1 VRTVIKLAME
11 EAEAAHMGYVGTEHL
26 LLGVIRE
33 GESSAAGLLYDI
45 KVDEAAVRAQI
56 AKLAGAEET

>member
-1 VRTVIKLAME
+1 
-11 EAEAAHMGYVGTEHL
+11 VGTEHL

-33 GESSAAGLLYDI
+33 GESSAPGLLFE
-45 KVDEAAVRAQI
+45 VNVGEAEVRAQI